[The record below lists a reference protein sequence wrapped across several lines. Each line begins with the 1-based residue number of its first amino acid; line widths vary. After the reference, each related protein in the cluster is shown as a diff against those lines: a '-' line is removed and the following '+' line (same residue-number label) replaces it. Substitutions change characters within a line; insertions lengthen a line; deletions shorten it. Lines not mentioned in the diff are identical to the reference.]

1 MHFLQERLQS
11 MAVGK
16 KSIQRAAGSIRE
28 TQSVKRAKIESELM
42 EERIEFSDQKLKAD
56 ADLVHENKFRVIS
69 SIKSELPDYLL

>member
-1 MHFLQERLQS
+1 

-28 TQSVKRAKIESELM
+28 TQSAKRAKIESGLM
-42 EERIEFSDQKLKAD
+42 EESTDFTDQKLKAD
-56 ADLVHENKFRVIS
+56 SDLIHENKFRVIS

>member
-1 MHFLQERLQS
+1 

-28 TQSVKRAKIESELM
+28 TQSVKQAKIESELM
-42 EERIEFSDQKLKAD
+42 EESIEFSDQKLKAD

>member
-1 MHFLQERLQS
+1 

-42 EERIEFSDQKLKAD
+42 EESIEFSDQKLKAD